1 MAWGG
6 LALEG
11 IMHDT
16 TPKRTYEIGLHY
28 ADRGFSAVAWR
39 LPDHSH
45 RHYLHVTASSA
56 ARLIRLADGEMTA
69 YKGLIVWTA
78 TH

>member
-1 MAWGG
+1 M
-6 LALEG
+6 
-11 IMHDT
+11 
-16 TPKRTYEIGLHY
+16 RTYEIGLHY
-28 ADRGFSAVAWR
+28 DGQHGFAAVAWR

-56 ARLIRLADGEMTA
+56 ARLIRLADGEMSA